1 MRWAQKTT
9 EGYPGVKVTDFTQSW
24 RDGLAFNAIL
34 HRNRYSKNLCFFG
47 IENFQ
52 NEFFKYRPDLL
63 DYRSCRGRTARENLE
78 NAFHIADK
86 DLGVTR
92 LLDPED
98 VDTPQPDEKSLIT
111 YISSLYE
118 LFPEPPEHNP
128 LLDIERIR
136 RIDEYKDL
144 ASRLCVWMREST
156 ARLRERNFPN
166 TLQEMKIVQQENNR
180 FRTEE
185 IPPKLHDKQR
195 LASSYKDVLKM
206 AKSLSGTVRIEDE
219 FKIEN
224 IEHQWNKLISAHQER
239 DHAISEEM
247 NRLEK
252 LHRLAEKL
260 LRDIKQCDTKLDDI
274 ERKIVEEEKRVQRL
288 HPLDSKF
295 NIDQIEAELRQEEER
310 IKSMFKDVQ
319 TLREGRYHKA
329 TELHNRV
336 QQLHQRW
343 ADMKLDFQT
352 RVVQV
357 LADRKAEALKK
368 PLTEEDLISS
378 NPSFK
383 FLYDCIQWVQEKLK
397 KLDGLDYG
405 HDLQSVQSL
414 LEQQKSEHRS
424 IDQFQSKV
432 DQCDSKKSQFKG
444 EEYDIY
450 IRMLNRLQK
459 GYSELLVMSNKRL
472 SDLDTLLDFVQ
483 SATTELKWLTDKEEV
498 EVSRDWSARNLNLV
512 ELEQSHRQ
520 LIVELERREHQ
531 FNSVQDRG
539 ESLIRQRHP
548 ATKCIEGLMAKMQSQ
563 WSWLLQ
569 LINCLET
576 HLKHASDYHQ
586 FFNESRECDQ
596 WLSRTEDKLNTTYSK
611 QNFSI
616 EEGEHLLKEMNQV
629 KDDIT
634 RYGQIVSEVVNK
646 SKDVVPLK
654 QRKAA
659 LPRPIKVRS
668 VCMIKQG
675 SATVT
680 KNETVTL
687 HDNSQKAKWKII
699 TSSGSELNVPGVCFV
714 IPPPDQEAIDTANEL
729 RKKYEALVAL
739 WARKQHKLRQN
750 MIFATLKIVKGW
762 DYPTYCAMDPKQRN
776 SIIKALDDDID
787 KLVREGPPDDP
798 GSKRLQDE
806 MSALKKK
813 FAEFDARMK
822 AEENEKSNKA
832 LTKRYTDAASNLLEK
847 LIEKER
853 ILIQRAHNPIPRE
866 RETLEMLVIEHKEFE
881 NDVKDFEPQVEKLKE
896 LFHNIPS
903 KSPSVQSNYDNIVE
917 TWNRIWSL
925 SQLYVERLKSVEIA
939 LLDIER
945 ATQVVSDIEVRLAS
959 LDDMPADEIALKRI
973 HNELVDTQNEI
984 QRNKTI
990 FDQLNANVNKVR
1002 RIVERTRPKQAT
1014 HSDVTRI
1021 EDDVK
1026 NLYKRWD
1033 NCGSQLIER

>member
-1 MRWAQKTT
+1 
-9 EGYPGVKVTDFTQSW
+9 
-24 RDGLAFNAIL
+24 
-34 HRNRYSKNLCFFG
+34 
-47 IENFQ
+47 
-52 NEFFKYRPDLL
+52 LL
-63 DYRSCRGRTARENLE
+63 DYRSCRGRTARDNLE
-78 NAFHIADK
+78 NAFNIAEK
-86 DLGVTR
+86 DLGVTK

-98 VDTPQPDEKSLIT
+98 VDIPHPDEKSLIT

-118 LFPEPPEHNP
+118 LFPEPHEHNP
-128 LLDIERIR
+128 LMDIERIR

-144 ASRLCVWMREST
+144 ASRLCVWMRESIS
-156 ARLRERNFPN
+156 RLRERNFPN
-166 TLQEMKIVQQENNR
+166 TLQEMKIVQTENNR

-206 AKSLSGTVRIEDE
+206 IRALPGSHHRIEEE

-224 IEHQWNKLISAHQER
+224 IEHQWNKLITAHQER

-247 NRLEK
+247 SRLEK

-288 HPLDSKF
+288 HPLDTKF
-295 NIDQIEAELRQEEER
+295 NIDQIEAELKQEEER

-319 TLREGRYHKA
+319 SLRDGRYHKA
-329 TELHNRV
+329 TELHNKV

-357 LADRKAEALKK
+357 LADRRAEALRK
-368 PLTEEDLISS
+368 PLTEEDLINS

-383 FLYDCIQWVQEKLK
+383 FLHECILWVQEKLK
-397 KLDGLDYG
+397 KLEGLEFG
-405 HDLQSVQSL
+405 HDLKSVQTL
-414 LEQQKSEHRS
+414 LEEQKVEHRS

-432 DQCDSKKSQFKG
+432 DQCDAKKRDFKG
-444 EEYDIY
+444 EEYDVY

-483 SATTELKWLTDKEEV
+483 SATNELKWLGEKEEV
-498 EVSRDWSARNLNLV
+498 EVSRDWSAKNINLV
-512 ELEQSHRQ
+512 EIEQYHRQ
-520 LIVELERREHQ
+520 LVSEMERREHQ
-531 FNSVQDRG
+531 FNVVQDRG

-569 LINCLET
+569 LINCLEA
-576 HLKHASDYHQ
+576 HSKHAADYHQ
-586 FFNESRECDQ
+586 FFNEARECDQ

-616 EEGEHLLKEMNQV
+616 EEGEQLLKEMSHV

-634 RYGQIVSEVVNK
+634 RYGQIVSELVGK

-654 QRKAA
+654 QRKAG
-659 LPRPIKVRS
+659 LPRPIKVKS
-668 VCMIKQG
+668 VCMVKQG

-680 KNETVTL
+680 RYETVTL
-687 HDNSQKAKWKII
+687 HDNSQKSKWRII
-699 TSSGSELNVPGVCFV
+699 TNTGTELNVPGVCFV

-729 RKKYEALVAL
+729 KKKYEALVAL

-762 DYPTYCAMDPKQRN
+762 DYPTYCAMDPNQRN

-787 KLVREGPPDDP
+787 KLVREGPPDDA

-806 MSALKKK
+806 MKALKKK
-813 FAEFDARMK
+813 FAEYDARLK
-822 AEENEKSNKA
+822 AEQDEKSNKA

-847 LIEKER
+847 LLEREK
-853 ILIQRAHNPIPRE
+853 ILVQRAHNPIPRE
-866 RETLEMLVIEHKEFE
+866 RETLETLVIEHKEFE
-881 NDVKDFEPQVEKLKE
+881 SDLKVFEPQIQDLKE
-896 LFHNIPS
+896 LFHNIPQ
-903 KSPSVQSNYDNIVE
+903 KSPAVQSNYDNIIE

-925 SQLYVERLKSVEIA
+925 SQLYVERLKAVETV
-939 LLDIER
+939 LLDIEK
-945 ATQVVSDIEVRLAS
+945 VSQTVSSVELKLAS
-959 LDDMPADEIALKRI
+959 SDDMPADEVALRRI
-973 HNELVDTQNEI
+973 HNELVDVQTEI
-984 QRNKTI
+984 QRNKGT
-990 FDQLNANVNKVR
+990 FDQLNVSATKVR

-1014 HSDVTRI
+1014 HADVNRI
-1021 EDDVK
+1021 EEDVK

-1033 NCGSQLIER
+1033 NSGTQITER